1 MTKTAEFP
9 AACGAGKN
17 HDRAGAYRRGVVVAP
32 LVLRLASLAACSGA
46 PASGVYSA
54 ANPIKFGSAAYAP
67 APISETSE
75 PSEAAA
81 AASGEAPSPEPELQ
95 TKSIAIV
102 QPGDDSA
109 KPVKQSQS
117 AVTPPDQAV
126 ASRHP
131 KPEELVGL
139 KPEEVK
145 QILGSPAL
153 VRHDSPA
160 QIWQYRSRD
169 CVLDLF
175 LYPPPAVGEAAR
187 AAKSAASEAA
197 QTVVYFELRGR
208 NSKQAAGDSCFN
220 ALVAAARAARSG

>member
-1 MTKTAEFP
+1 MTRTAEIP
-9 AACGAGKN
+9 TASGAGKN
-17 HDRAGAYRRGVVVAP
+17 HDRAAAHHPRFIVP
-32 LVLRLASLAACSGA
+32 LLALSIAILAACGG
-46 PASGVYSA
+46 PPTNGTYSA
-54 ANPIKFGSAAYAP
+54 ASPIKFGSAVYAP
-67 APISETSE
+67 PRISE
-75 PSEAAA
+75 PSEPAETASTEAAPP
-81 AASGEAPSPEPELQ
+81 APQ
-95 TKSIAIV
+95 GKAIGIV
-102 QPGDDSA
+102 QPSEDSA

-117 AVTPPDQAV
+117 AATLPDEAV
-126 ASRHP
+126 ASRHA
-131 KPEELVGL
+131 KPEQLVGL

-175 LYPPPAVGEAAR
+175 LYPPPAAGEAAR

-197 QTVVYFELRGR
+197 KTVVYFELRGR
-208 NSKQAAGDSCFN
+208 NPKQAADDACFN